1 MDLQFFATLLK
12 IIVVLPFVL
21 MLIYISIKYGG
32 GKLQD
37 LQKVKYM
44 KVLDRLSLS
53 KENNILVV
61 KIGEKA
67 YVVSSVQGKIEILFE
82 VPSEDIIKIE
92 CSKEIPEY
100 RNIKDLI
107 NKLKSKKEDKDEETK
122 Y

>member
-1 MDLQFFATLLK
+1 MDLQFLTTLFKL
-12 IIVVLPFVL
+12 IVFLPFII

-37 LQKVKYM
+37 LQKGKYM
-44 KVLDRLSLS
+44 KILDRLSLS

-82 VPSEDIIKIE
+82 VPREDIIKIE
-92 CSKEIPEY
+92 CSREIPEY
-100 RNIKDLI
+100 HSIKDLI

>member
-1 MDLQFFATLLK
+1 MDLQFFATLFK
-12 IIVVLPFVL
+12 IIVFLPFVL

-37 LQKVKYM
+37 LQKGKYM
-44 KVLDRLSLS
+44 KVLDRLPLS
-53 KENNILVV
+53 KENSILVV

-67 YVVSSVQGKIEILFE
+67 YVISSAQGKIEIIFE
-82 VPSEDIIKIE
+82 IPKEDIIKIE
-92 CSKEIPEY
+92 SSREIPEY
-100 RNIKDLI
+100 HSIKDLI

>member
-37 LQKVKYM
+37 LQKGKYM

>member
-37 LQKVKYM
+37 LQKGKYM
-44 KVLDRLSLS
+44 KILDRLSLS

-61 KIGEKA
+61 QIGEKA

>member
-1 MDLQFFATLLK
+1 MDLQFLTTLFKL
-12 IIVVLPFVL
+12 IVFLPFIII
-21 MLIYISIKYGG
+21 LIYISIKYGG

-37 LQKVKYM
+37 LQKGKYM
-44 KVLDRLSLS
+44 KILDRLSLS

-67 YVVSSVQGKIEILFE
+67 YVVSSTQGKIEILFE
-82 VPSEDIIKIE
+82 VPEEDIFKIE
-92 CSKEIPEY
+92 CSREIPEY
-100 RNIKDLI
+100 HSIKDLI

>member
-1 MDLQFFATLLK
+1 
-12 IIVVLPFVL
+12 

-32 GKLQD
+32 GKLQN
-37 LQKVKYM
+37 LQNGRYM
-44 KVLDRLSLS
+44 KILDRLSLS

-92 CSKEIPEY
+92 SSREIPEY
-100 RNIKDLI
+100 HSIKDLI